1 MRRDPRVQRVGR
13 AAGPGIDQRGWN
25 VRLLP
30 WEYLFTRFST
40 HTFPDLYTATW
51 VATLVLLV
59 GLVILY
65 NARTRALHRHAP
77 YLDMYEWLLW
87 SGISL
92 FGLILVAVVFNF
104 YLIVLLVILVS
115 GLAVLAWVRFVRFP
129 PIFEV
134 YDQKLAKQRYFTRSK
149 FAHPESTIRPKA
161 AKASVVK
168 ASGQRGRASRNRKRR

>member
-1 MRRDPRVQRVGR
+1 MRLP
-13 AAGPGIDQRGWN
+13 
-25 VRLLP
+25 P
-30 WEYLFTRFST
+30 WEYLFTRFNT
-40 HTFPDLYTATW
+40 HLFPDVYTATW
-51 VATLVLLV
+51 VATVALLV
-59 GLVILY
+59 GLIVLY
-65 NARTRALHRHAP
+65 NVRTRALHRHAP

-104 YLIVLLVILVS
+104 YFIVLLVILVS

-129 PIFEV
+129 PMFEV

-161 AKASVVK
+161 AKASVAK
-168 ASGQRGRASRNRKRR
+168 ASGQRSRANRNRKRR